1 MSPPLPPKIIAVAS
15 QKGGAGKTTLATS
28 LADTL
33 ALDGESVLLID
44 LDPQRS
50 ALLWSETPS
59 AVQTISASSAA
70 LAPAWVARLASPYAW
85 VIIDCPPR
93 LGESTLAA
101 VAVADL
107 VLVPIRP
114 TAMDLAVLPATLK
127 ALDGHP
133 LARAVITQRPPRSTA
148 ADSAPAA
155 IKASGL
161 SVCASTVAF
170 RQDYPDAH
178 SIGQSAPRF
187 APKSK
192 AAAEIRALVAEVRA
206 LLHQKKTP

>member
-1 MSPPLPPKIIAVAS
+1 MSPLHSPPKTIAVAS

-28 LADTL
+28 LADALTL
-33 ALDGESVLLID
+33 AGEAVLLID

-59 AVQTISASSAA
+59 AVQVIAANASS
-70 LAPAWVARLASPYAW
+70 LAPIPFARLGSAYAW

-93 LGESTLAA
+93 LGEATLAA

-107 VLVPIRP
+107 VLIPIRP
-114 TAMDLAVLPATLK
+114 TSMDLQVLPATLR
-127 ALDGHP
+127 ATEGHP
-133 LARAVITQRPPRSTA
+133 LTRGIVTQRPPRSTA
-148 ADSAPAA
+148 ADSAPDAIRAA
-155 IKASGL
+155 GL
-161 SVCASTVAF
+161 TVLTSSIAF

-178 SIGQSAPRF
+178 SLGMSALRA

-192 AAAEIRALVAEVRA
+192 AAAEIKA
-206 LLHQKKTP
+206 LLREIRQILGTT

>member
-1 MSPPLPPKIIAVAS
+1 MSHPPTTKTIAIAS

-28 LADTL
+28 LADAL
-33 ALDGESVLLID
+33 ALAGESVLLID

-50 ALLWSETPS
+50 AMLWSETPS
-59 AVQTISASSAA
+59 EVQTIAASAVSLTPQRFPKLAA
-70 LAPAWVARLASPYAW
+70 SYAW

-107 VLVPIRP
+107 VLIPIRP
-114 TAMDLAVLPATLK
+114 TSMDLAVLPATLK
-127 ALDGHP
+127 ATESHP
-133 LARAVITQRPPRSTA
+133 LVRAVITQRPARSTA
-148 ADSAPAA
+148 ADSAPDAIRAA
-155 IKASGL
+155 GLIPLTASI
-161 SVCASTVAF
+161 AF

-178 SIGQSAPRF
+178 SLGMSALRA

-192 AAAEIRALVAEVRA
+192 AAAEIKALLKEVRS
-206 LLHQKKTP
+206 LLTRRNP

>member
-1 MSPPLPPKIIAVAS
+1 VSRPHPPPKVLAVAS

-28 LADTL
+28 LADALTL
-33 ALDGESVLLID
+33 AGEAVLLID

-59 AVQTISASSAA
+59 HVQVIAASTLSPIPFRRLTSA
-70 LAPAWVARLASPYAW
+70 YAW

-93 LGESTLAA
+93 LGEATLAA

-107 VLVPIRP
+107 VLIPIRP
-114 TAMDLAVLPATLK
+114 TSMDLQVLPATLK
-127 ALDGHP
+127 ATEGHP
-133 LARAVITQRPPRSTA
+133 LTRGVITQRPPRSTA
-148 ADSAPAA
+148 ADSAPDAIRAA
-155 IKASGL
+155 GLTVLNASI
-161 SVCASTVAF
+161 AF

-178 SIGQSAPRF
+178 SLGMSALRA

-192 AAAEIRALVAEVRA
+192 AAAEIRS
-206 LLHQKKTP
+206 LLKEIRTILGTT

>member
-1 MSPPLPPKIIAVAS
+1 LSPPLPPKIIAVAS

-70 LAPAWVARLASPYAW
+70 LAPAWVARLASPYQW

-133 LARAVITQRPPRSTA
+133 LTRGVITQRPPRSTA
-148 ADSAPAA
+148 ADSAPDAVRAA
-155 IKASGL
+155 GL
-161 SVCASTVAF
+161 QVLTSSIAF
-170 RQDYPDAH
+170 RQDFPDAH
-178 SIGQSAPRF
+178 SLGMSALRA

-192 AAAEIRALVAEVRA
+192 AAAEIKALLKEVRT
-206 LLHQKKTP
+206 LLKGTP

>member
-1 MSPPLPPKIIAVAS
+1 MSSPTSPPPKTIAVAS

-28 LADTL
+28 LADALTL
-33 ALDGESVLLID
+33 AGEAVLLID

-59 AVQTISASSAA
+59 AVQVIYAHASS
-70 LAPAWVARLASPYAW
+70 LARVPFDRLTASYAW

-93 LGESTLAA
+93 LGEATLAA

-114 TAMDLAVLPATLK
+114 TSMDLQVLPATLK
-127 ALDGHP
+127 ATADHP
-133 LARAVITQRPPRSTA
+133 LTRGVITQRPPRSTA
-148 ADSAPAA
+148 ADAAPEAIRAA
-155 IKASGL
+155 GLAVLNASI
-161 SVCASTVAF
+161 AF

-178 SIGQSAPRF
+178 SVGMSALRA

-192 AAAEIRALVAEVRA
+192 AAAEIRALLKEVRT
-206 LLHQKKTP
+206 LLKGSP